1 MKKVLWFLCLTPAL
15 LAFVSTSWGQINIG
29 PETPSQNIVTVAG
42 PITWNGSGA
51 DDFWSNPDNW
61 IGGFVP
67 NGSTAEAVVGAT
79 APAVANTDVSLAT
92 LTVNVD
98 GVVEVGTSRNFEI
111 TMLNNAGT
119 VTTGNNSDFGISG
132 TVDNSGSIDI
142 VSTGN
147 QTDLELNSNVTLTG
161 GGAVTLRG
169 SNAGITDVTSFSN
182 ATLTIDDQTI
192 QGEGNIG
199 RGGTTL
205 VNQATGL
212 IDANVDGGTLLID
225 ADGGGLTNSGTLR
238 ASGGGTLELRDAG
251 AGDFANTGG
260 TIEALDDSEV
270 LLTNNA
276 RIVGGILDT
285 DGTGQFRVG
294 VSQNAFLE
302 NLTLSGSLVADN
314 NSDTGISG
322 TINNTG
328 SIEIVSTGNQTDLEL
343 NSTNV
348 TLTGGGIVTLSGSNA
363 GINDDL
369 AATQT
374 LTIGDQTIQGQ
385 GNIGRNASSFVNEAE
400 GLIDAN
406 VDGGTLII
414 DAGSFTNSGT
424 LRASNGGI
432 LELRDAGSADFDN
445 ADGTIEALNDSEVLL
460 TNNARI
466 LGGVLSTTGTGQFRV
481 GVSQNAFLENL
492 TLNGSLVADNNSDIH
507 VAGTINNT
515 GAIEIVSTGSPT
527 DLETSSAAVT
537 LNGGGTV
544 TLSGNNAGIADGTS
558 FGSDTI
564 TIADQTIQG
573 VGNVGRNSINFVNQA
588 DGLIDA
594 NVEDGTLVVDAGNSF
609 TNTGTLSASGGGIL
623 ELRDTDFANTAGTIE
638 ALNGSEVLLTTNT
651 SIVDGTLS
659 TDGTGQ
665 FRVGVSQNAF
675 LEDLTLNGSLV
686 ADNNSDTGISGTINN
701 TGSIQIVS
709 TLNQTDLEVAAGG
722 ATLTGGGT
730 VTLSGGNAGINDVI
744 NGTQTLTIGDQTIQ
758 GVGNI
763 GRNTTNFVNQAD
775 GLINANVE
783 DGTLVVDASGSFIN
797 SGTLRASNGGILE
810 LRDAGAGDF
819 ANAGGTIEALNG
831 SEVLLTNNAD
841 IVGGVLSTDG
851 TGQFRVG
858 VSQNAFLEDLT
869 LNGSLVADNNSDTG
883 ISGTINNTGS
893 IQIVSTLNQTD
904 LEVAAGGATLTG
916 GGTVT
921 LSGGNAGI
929 NDVINGTQTLT
940 IGDQTIQGVGN
951 IGRNTTNII
960 NNGTILANNATAQLT
975 VDVAGADFDNDG
987 TLQVSNGATLQVVGD
1002 LTGSSTATL
1011 VGDGT
1016 ITATGG
1022 DIQHAGLITAGDD
1035 SIGNLILDANVAFD
1049 ATTDSQF
1056 EIGGTSAGLFDV
1068 LTVNDDL
1075 SLDGLLSLFLTEGFT
1090 PDEDDTFEIISSLGS
1105 LDGSFTNVLN
1115 GDTLLTADGLG
1126 EFTVNFGSESSFG
1139 ANSVVLSNF
1148 SSTAVP
1154 EPGSV
1159 SLLMLSGLVLIGRRR
1174 REI

>member
-1 MKKVLWFLCLTPAL
+1 MMKLLKFLCLTTAL
-15 LAFVSTSWGQINIG
+15 LAFVSTGLGQIIG
-29 PETPSQNIVTVAG
+29 PGLVPN
-42 PITWNGSGA
+42 SGEIDIISTTDPA
-51 DDFWSNPDNW
+51 NLQIPGGGATL
-61 IGGFVP
+61 IGG
-67 NGSTAEAVVGAT
+67 
-79 APAVANTDVSLAT
+79 
-92 LTVNVD
+92 
-98 GVVEVGTSRNFEI
+98 
-111 TMLNNAGT
+111 GT
-119 VTTGNNSDFGISG
+119 VTLSG
-132 TVDNSGSIDI
+132 LD
-142 VSTGN
+142 
-147 QTDLELNSNVTLTG
+147 
-161 GGAVTLRG
+161 
-169 SNAGITDVTSFSN
+169 AGIN
-182 ATLTIDDQTI
+182 AAPGFAGTQTLTIENQTI
-192 QGEGNIG
+192 QGVGDVG
-199 RGGTTL
+199 RSDINL
-205 VNQATGL
+205 VNQLGGL
-212 IDANVDGGTLLID
+212 IVANVDGETLVVDAAGSLI
-225 ADGGGLTNSGTLR
+225 NSGTLR
-238 ASGGGTLELRDAG
+238 ASGGGILELHDAG
-251 AGDFANTGG
+251 SGDITNTGG

-276 RIVGGILDT
+276 RIAGGVLST
-285 DGTGQFRVG
+285 TGTGQFRVG

-302 NLTLSGSLVADN
+302 NLTLNGSLVADN
-314 NSDTGISG
+314 NSDIHVTG
-322 TINNTG
+322 TINNNG
-328 SIEIVSTGNQTDLEL
+328 WIDIVSTGNQTDLEL

-369 AATQT
+369 AAAQT

-481 GVSQNAFLENL
+481 GVSQNAFLENP

-507 VAGTINNT
+507 VTGTINNN
-515 GAIEIVSTGSPT
+515 GWIDIVSTGSPT
-527 DLETSSAAVT
+527 DLETSSNAVT
-537 LNGGGTV
+537 LTGGGTV
-544 TLSGNNAGIADGTS
+544 TLIGDDAGIADGTS
-558 FGSDTI
+558 FTSDTI
-564 TIADQTIQG
+564 TIANQTIQG
-573 VGNVGRNSINFVNQA
+573 VGNVGRGSIIFFNQIS
-588 DGLIDA
+588 GLINA
-594 NVEDGTLVVDAGNSF
+594 NVEDGTLVIEAGI
-609 TNTGTLSASGGGIL
+609 TNNGMLRASGGGIL
-623 ELRDTDFANTAGTIE
+623 ELRDTDFANADGTIEALSNSEVLLTNSTSIVGGVLSADGTGQFRVGPNQNVFLEDLTLNGSLVADNNSDTHIEGTIINTGSIEIVSTGSPTNLETSAATGATLTGGGTVTLIGDDAGIRDGTSFAADTITIVDQTIQGVGNVGRNGINLVNQADGLIDANVDGETLVVDVGSSLINSGTLRASGGGILELRDAGFSDIANTGGTIE
-638 ALNGSEVLLTTNT
+638 ALNGSEVLLTTNAE
-651 SIVDGTLS
+651 IVGGVLS
-659 TDGTGQ
+659 TTGTGQ
-665 FRVGVSQNAF
+665 IRVGASQNAF

-686 ADNNSDTGISGTINN
+686 ADNDSDTGILGVINN
-701 TGSIQIVS
+701 TGSIEIVS
-709 TLNQTDLEVAAGG
+709 TGSQTDLEVTFGG

-730 VTLSGGNAGINDVI
+730 VTLSGDNAGINDVI
-744 NGTQTLTIGDQTIQ
+744 NGTHTLTIGDQTIQ

-763 GRNTTNFVNQAD
+763 GR
-775 GLINANVE
+775 
-783 DGTLVVDASGSFIN
+783 S
-797 SGTLRASNGGILE
+797 
-810 LRDAGAGDF
+810 
-819 ANAGGTIEALNG
+819 
-831 SEVLLTNNAD
+831 
-841 IVGGVLSTDG
+841 
-851 TGQFRVG
+851 
-858 VSQNAFLEDLT
+858 
-869 LNGSLVADNNSDTG
+869 
-883 ISGTINNTGS
+883 S
-893 IQIVSTLNQTD
+893 I
-904 LEVAAGGATLTG
+904 
-916 GGTVT
+916 
-921 LSGGNAGI
+921 
-929 NDVINGTQTLT
+929 
-940 IGDQTIQGVGN
+940 
-951 IGRNTTNII
+951 NII

>member
-1 MKKVLWFLCLTPAL
+1 MKKVLWFLCVTPAL
-15 LAFVSTSWGQINIG
+15 LAFVSTTWGQVNIG
-29 PETPSQNIVTVAG
+29 PEPPSQNIVTVAG

-67 NGSTAEAVVGAT
+67 NGSAAEAVVGAT

-199 RGGTTL
+199 RGVTTL

-374 LTIGDQTIQGQ
+374 LTIGDQTIQGV

-515 GAIEIVSTGSPT
+515 GAIEIVSTGSST

-623 ELRDTDFANTAGTIE
+623 ELRDTDFANTAGIIE
-638 ALNGSEVLLTTNT
+638 ALNGSEVLLTNNAD
-651 SIVDGTLS
+651 IVGGTLS

-665 FRVGVSQNAF
+665 FRVAVSQNAF

-709 TLNQTDLEVAAGG
+709 TG
-722 ATLTGGGT
+722 
-730 VTLSGGNAGINDVI
+730 
-744 NGTQTLTIGDQTIQ
+744 
-758 GVGNI
+758 
-763 GRNTTNFVNQAD
+763 
-775 GLINANVE
+775 
-783 DGTLVVDASGSFIN
+783 
-797 SGTLRASNGGILE
+797 
-810 LRDAGAGDF
+810 
-819 ANAGGTIEALNG
+819 
-831 SEVLLTNNAD
+831 
-841 IVGGVLSTDG
+841 
-851 TGQFRVG
+851 
-858 VSQNAFLEDLT
+858 
-869 LNGSLVADNNSDTG
+869 
-883 ISGTINNTGS
+883 
-893 IQIVSTLNQTD
+893 NQTD

-1115 GDTLLTADGLG
+1115 GDTLLTVDGLG

-1154 EPGSV
+1154 EPGSD

-1174 REI
+1174 RES